1 MKEKMHQDAGAGK
14 GLTRRGFMGAAAL
27 AGVAAASLA
36 SCSPKPKAQEG
47 SQESSASTAAASD
60 HRTMVPAQ
68 SVWPTNEN
76 FEVMGA
82 GEGEIAFV
90 ADAIADSEITA
101 THDVDV
107 VVCGLGHS
115 GSATAL
121 ACAEAG
127 LKTVVVEK
135 ASVGNYNS
143 ATIGGTTSRYH
154 KHWGVEYPEG
164 DFIADAALES
174 SYQGN
179 LDLYRHWF
187 ANNGEAVDWYIGHLP
202 NQNLDD
208 YPLSFNENGSYP
220 DFREPYE
227 KTALTRSWN
236 MTIALPY
243 QPTELRDMF
252 ADFIVEAGGEI
263 RYNTP
268 ACQLIA
274 EDGKVTGVIVKG
286 ESGYEKYN
294 CAKGVVLS
302 TGGYEFNPEM
312 IKQRCRPRNVPGRWL
327 TGVMGNTGDGQQM
340 GLAVGAIEDDYPQ
353 SIMLDPSQLMS
364 FMRVNALGK
373 RFMPEIEPY
382 SHMAM
387 GIQAQPGGY
396 DYFIVDSEIANK
408 MDYIWTPSTGPSSFY
423 GGKEVWAAAAM
434 GENALK
440 ADTFEELAELMGVP
454 VDAFVATMKRWN
466 EMAANGVDEDFANPE
481 GRLMPIDTPP
491 YYATKESSCGLCT
504 VGGLIVDENCRVLNA
519 ERTPIGGLFA
529 TGITSGGLYFNT
541 YPHNLN
547 CISHTH
553 NVLMAYTIGK
563 FLSE

>member
-1 MKEKMHQDAGAGK
+1 MD
-14 GLTRRGFMGAAAL
+14 
-27 AGVAAASLA
+27 
-36 SCSPKPKAQEG
+36 
-47 SQESSASTAAASD
+47 
-60 HRTMVPAQ
+60 PAQ

-387 GIQAQPGGY
+387 GVQLSRAVMTTLSWTARSLTRWITSGPQARARAH
-396 DYFIVDSEIANK
+396 FMAERKIR
-408 MDYIWTPSTGPSSFY
+408 
-423 GGKEVWAAAAM
+423 AAAAM

-440 ADTFEELAELMGVP
+440 ADTLKNLLSSWAFRSMR
-454 VDAFVATMKRWN
+454 FVATMKRWN

-519 ERTPIGGLFA
+519 ERTPIEGLFA